1 MHKQNIIRHT
11 ENKLF
16 VVETILECVTV
27 ELTIKNHTN
36 VVFSCNCRKPGS
48 PIDTF
53 CETLE
58 LNLCDVES
66 IKTIFVCGDF
76 NIDLLK
82 HETHN
87 NTKHFLDTMYSLGLY
102 PLIDKPTRITDN
114 STTLI
119 DNIFT
124 NELRFNL
131 ISGIMYNDI
140 SDIMYINDICKVS
153 QVFKYILFADD
164 TNLLCCDRACS
175 DDKW

>member
-1 MHKQNIIRHT
+1 M
-11 ENKLF
+11 
-16 VVETILECVTV
+16 
-27 ELTIKNHTN
+27 
-36 VVFSCNCRKPGS
+36 
-48 PIDTF
+48 
-53 CETLE
+53 
-58 LNLCDVES
+58 
-66 IKTIFVCGDF
+66 CGDF

-131 ISGIMYNDI
+131 TSGIMYNDI
-140 SDIMYINDICKVS
+140 SDH
-153 QVFKYILFADD
+153 F
-164 TNLLCCDRACS
+164 TNVCTL
-175 DDKW
+175 